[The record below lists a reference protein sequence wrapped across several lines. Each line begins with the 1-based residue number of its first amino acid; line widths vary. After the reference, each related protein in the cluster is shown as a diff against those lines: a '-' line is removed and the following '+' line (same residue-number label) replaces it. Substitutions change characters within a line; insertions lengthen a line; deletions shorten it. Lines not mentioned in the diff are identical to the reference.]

1 MQSPSRRRVD
11 LEVDLAVVV
20 VHLVVDD
27 DDDDDDVDVAGQE
40 ESNLWAAKP
49 LRI

>member
-1 MQSPSRRRVD
+1 MTRSGG
-11 LEVDLAVVV
+11 LEGDLAVD

-27 DDDDDDVDVAGQE
+27 DADAAGQE